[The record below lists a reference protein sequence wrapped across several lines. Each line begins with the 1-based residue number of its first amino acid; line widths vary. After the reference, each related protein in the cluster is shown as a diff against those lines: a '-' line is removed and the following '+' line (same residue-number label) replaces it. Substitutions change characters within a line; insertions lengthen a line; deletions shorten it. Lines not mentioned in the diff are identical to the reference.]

1 MLNEITSGGASVN
14 DAYFHGSIPTLA
26 FGGVGESGQG
36 AYRGRASFDTFTHR
50 RSVTTTPGWV
60 EKLIAIRYPPYAG
73 KLARYR
79 LTSELKPN
87 FDREGREIRGVK
99 YWLRFLLGMGS
110 DSLKEALVRW
120 AIAAFVVVG
129 LKKSADAG
137 KLPSYL
143 K

>member
-1 MLNEITSGGASVN
+1 VLNEITSGGASVN

-60 EKLIAIRYPPYAG
+60 EKLIAIRYPQYAG

-87 FDREGREIRGVK
+87 FDREGREIKGIK